1 MTDSQIDEKKGDKL
15 DRNRKVNKILL
26 PIIGVIFLALIVIVV
41 VSSYSNRKAAKFDAT
56 IDTESLNAVDDNT
69 VAVTFHVTNNG
80 TKADTPM
87 CMINVGDTSY
97 TYDGADQVTLKTVE
111 PGATVTSTDNIKVN
125 KQGAAHIN
133 TAKIDCR

>member
-1 MTDSQIDEKKGDKL
+1 MTDSQIDEQKSAKIE
-15 DRNRKVNKILL
+15 RNRKVNRILL
-26 PIIGVIFLALIVIVV
+26 PIIGVVLLGLIVTLV
-41 VSSYSNRKAAKFDAT
+41 VSSYNNRKMAKFDAT
-56 IDTESLNAVDDNT
+56 VDTKSLSAMDENT

-80 TKADTPM
+80 NAASAPM

-97 TYDGADQVTLKTVE
+97 TYDGADQITLKSVA
-111 PGATVTSTDNIKVN
+111 PGQTVTSTDNIKVN